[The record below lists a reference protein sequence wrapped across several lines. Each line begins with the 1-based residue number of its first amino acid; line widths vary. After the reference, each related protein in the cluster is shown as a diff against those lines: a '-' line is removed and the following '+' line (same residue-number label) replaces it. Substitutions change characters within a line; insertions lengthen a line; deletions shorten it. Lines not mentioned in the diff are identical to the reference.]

1 MTKKAWIHNARL
13 LSSGRELEATT
24 LLVQEGKICAIG
36 TEAPN
41 EDCECID
48 LRGQYVSP
56 GFIDIQLNG
65 GYENYFSSTPTVEVL
80 REMTQAS
87 LEHATPYYYATLIT
101 SPTETIYSAIKAVK
115 EAMQTD
121 HHLLGLHLEGPF
133 LNTERRGAHQAHLI
147 QRPTDEAIDRI
158 IKAGRDVIKMIT
170 IAPELCSPSQI
181 ARFIESGIQIS
192 IGHSSASY
200 EEAKAAFEQGV
211 DIVTHLYNAM
221 SPLTHRSPGLVGA
234 ALETPHVYTPI
245 ILDGRHCHPAAARLA
260 YRAKGDRLILL
271 TDAAVLGRRL
281 KHISWDGLGAT
292 LTPDGFYINADG
304 NLAGAAISMPEAV
317 RNAQQYLGI
326 SIAEATDMA
335 SGRVASAIGR
345 DNELG
350 YLKPGYPANF
360 SVLSEDLNQFS
371 TLVL

>member
-1 MTKKAWIHNARL
+1 MTKKVWIHNAHL

-24 LLVQEGKICAIG
+24 LLVEEGKICAIG
-36 TEAPN
+36 TEAPS
-41 EDCECID
+41 EDCERID
-48 LRGQYVSP
+48 LGGQYISP

-65 GYENYFSSTPTVEVL
+65 GYEHYFSSTPTVDVL
-80 REMTQAS
+80 REMTQAC

-101 SPTETIYSAIKAVK
+101 SPTEAIFSAIEAVR
-115 EAMQTD
+115 ETMLSD
-121 HHLLGLHLEGPF
+121 RHLLGLHLEGPF
-133 LNTERRGAHQAHLI
+133 LNPERRGAHQAHLI
-147 QRPTDEAIDRI
+147 QKPTDDIVDRI
-158 IKAGRDVIKMIT
+158 IATGRGVVKMMT
-170 IAPELCSPSQI
+170 IAPEVCTTSQI
-181 ARFIESGIQIS
+181 ARLIESGIQVS

-200 EEAKAAFEQGV
+200 EEAQTAFEQGV

-221 SPLTHRSPGLVGA
+221 SPLTHRAPGLVGA

-260 YRAKGDRLILL
+260 YKSKGDRLILL

-281 KHISWDGLGAT
+281 QRISWDGLGAD

-317 RNAQQYLGI
+317 HNAQLYLGI
-326 SIAEATDMA
+326 SIAEAADMA

-345 DNELG
+345 SNDLG
-350 YLKPGYPANF
+350 YLKPGYRACF
-360 SVLSEDLNQFS
+360 SIFNEDLSRFS
-371 TLVL
+371 SLVL